1 MPTSTDASAT
11 PTGGRPGEDPPTGS
25 PSTDNLPAADPPA
38 KHPIDVFAKV
48 RGHEREE
55 LLRAARAAD
64 VLPYFHLL
72 TSAAMPVVEM
82 EGAERIMLG
91 SNNYLGLTGDERVT
105 AGAEDALHRYGTG
118 LTGSRFLNG
127 TIPLHLELER
137 EIAEWMNTDAA
148 LVFTTGHQANLS
160 TLGTILSPADTVI
173 VDSGDHASVFDGC
186 LLSRAK
192 LRAFRHNRLDKL
204 ERMLQ
209 RAQTDGGG
217 VLVVVDGVFSM
228 EGDIAPLR
236 EICELCARYS
246 ARLMVDEA
254 HGAGVLGAR
263 GAGVSELLGVEDR
276 VDLRMGTF
284 SKSLASC
291 GGFVA
296 GPAEVI
302 EYLRIYSRPF
312 LFTASAVP
320 ASLGAALAALRV
332 MRSPDGPP
340 LLERVLANAR
350 LLRDGLEDLGFAVVA
365 PQTLPD
371 DVAPA
376 PGVVFDRRGAG
387 SGAVDG
393 NAAGD
398 DGAVASG
405 ADAGAPPRIVTPI
418 VPVLVG
424 DDWKAALLWRALY
437 DRGVFV
443 NTALHPAV
451 PPGGAL
457 LRTSVM
463 ATHDAPVI
471 ERALATFAAV
481 KREFEA
487 EHGALPGPG

>member
-1 MPTSTDASAT
+1 MHASTDAPAT
-11 PTGGRPGEDPPTGS
+11 PPGDK
-25 PSTDNLPAADPPA
+25 PPA
-38 KHPIDVFAKV
+38 SAPDLFAKV
-48 RGHEREE
+48 RGHEREQI
-55 LLRAARAAD
+55 LRAAREAD
-64 VLPYFHLL
+64 VLPYFHVL
-72 TSAAMPVVEM
+72 TSPAMPVVEM
-82 EGAERIMLG
+82 EGAQRIMLG
-91 SNNYLGLTGDERVT
+91 SNNYLGLTGDERVMK
-105 AGAEDALHRYGTG
+105 GAEDALHRYGTG

-137 EIAEWMNTDAA
+137 EIAEWMNTEDAI
-148 LVFTTGHQANLS
+148 VFTTGHQANVG
-160 TLGTILSPADTVI
+160 TLGTLLGPGDTVI
-173 VDSGDHASVFDGC
+173 ADSGDHASILDGC

-192 LRAFRHNRLDKL
+192 LRPFRHSRLDKL
-204 ERMLQ
+204 QRALQ

-236 EICELCARYS
+236 EICELCERYG

-263 GAGVSELLGVEDR
+263 GAGTAELLGVEER

-296 GPAEVI
+296 GPADVI
-302 EYLRIYSRPF
+302 EYLRLYSRAF

-320 ASLGAALAALRV
+320 AALGAALAALRIV
-332 MRSPDGPP
+332 RSPEGPP
-340 LLERVLANAR
+340 LLERVLDNAR
-350 LLRDGLEDLGFAVVA
+350 RLRDGLHELGFTVVS
-365 PQTLPD
+365 PQLLPD
-371 DVAPA
+371 DVSPA
-376 PGVVFDRRGAG
+376 NPGVEIEGAHP
-387 SGAVDG
+387 AL
-393 NAAGD
+393 
-398 DGAVASG
+398 
-405 ADAGAPPRIVTPI
+405 VTPV

-437 DRGVFV
+437 DAGVFV

-463 ATHDAPVI
+463 ATHDEPTI
-471 ERALATFAAV
+471 DRALSAFARV

-487 EHGALPGPG
+487 EHGPLPGPGASRPLPGPAA